1 MADDQ
6 KSNNHLSSPTGG
18 EGAVHYHDYLQ
29 LDKILNAQFPE
40 SDKCH
45 ASAHDEMLFIIIHQA
60 YELWFKQLHYE
71 VDSLHAIMRKPS
83 LNDNSP
89 ELQTVVHRL
98 NRMGVILRVLV
109 HQIDILETMTPM
121 DFLDFRDMLRP
132 ASGFQSWQFK
142 LLEAKLGLKFEYRHG
157 KEYYTS
163 QLRQE
168 HIDIIKKAENEHS
181 FLQQVNDWL
190 ERMPTAPPPP
200 RGAAEAQ
207 GQLEQDAD
215 NLSEDD
221 VYEYHTAD
229 PAAYALLKQ
238 FVKEKRSRPTEAEDA
253 LWQQLREKLW
263 ESCKFTRQHII
274 GHYIADFVCLP
285 EKLVIEVD
293 GLMHQLPENKTTD
306 EERISWLES
315 KGFRVL
321 RFNHT
326 EVLQHP
332 GQVLHKIYQALK
344 KPHAGSGTNIREA
357 GAVANPPLV
366 GWEGYD
372 FWTAYK
378 EAYSNSL
385 AEAEKNNLAA
395 FDEVFF
401 RQRESHYTF
410 SAKANR
416 AALFIMLYRGY
427 PLLQLPFQLLN
438 NLLDIDEQLSTWRH
452 RHMNMVHRM
461 IGTRI
466 GTGGSSGK
474 DYLKSAADKHYIFKE
489 IAQLTSFLI
498 ERRKLPQLP
507 KEIEASLGFQTG
519 F

>member
-1 MADDQ
+1 M
-6 KSNNHLSSPTGG
+6 S
-18 EGAVHYHDYLQ
+18 EVHYHEYLE
-29 LDKILNAQFPE
+29 LNKILHAQHPE
-40 SDKCH
+40 SDKCN
-45 ASAHDEMLFIIIHQA
+45 ASAHDEMLFIIIHQT
-60 YELWFKQLHYE
+60 YELWFKQLHHE
-71 VDSLHAIMRKPS
+71 VDSLLRIMRKPS

-109 HQIDILETMTPM
+109 HQIDIMETMTPM

-157 KEYYTS
+157 REYYTA

-168 HIDIIKKAENEHS
+168 HIDVIKQAESEHS
-181 FLQQVNDWL
+181 FLQLVNDWL
-190 ERMPTAPPPP
+190 ERMPFF
-200 RGAAEAQ
+200 
-207 GQLEQDAD
+207 D
-215 NLSEDD
+215 N
-221 VYEYHTAD
+221 
-229 PAAYALLKQ
+229 
-238 FVKEKRSRPTEAEDA
+238 KE
-253 LWQQLREKLW
+253 LWVNF
-263 ESCKFTRQHII
+263 SH
-274 GHYIADFVCLP
+274 H
-285 EKLVIEVD
+285 
-293 GLMHQLPENKTTD
+293 
-306 EERISWLES
+306 
-315 KGFRVL
+315 
-321 RFNHT
+321 
-326 EVLQHP
+326 
-332 GQVLHKIYQALK
+332 
-344 KPHAGSGTNIREA
+344 
-357 GAVANPPLV
+357 
-366 GWEGYD
+366 D

-378 EAYSNSL
+378 EAYTNSL
-385 AEAEKNNLAA
+385 AEAEKNNLEA

-401 RQRESHYTF
+401 QQRESHYTF

-507 KEIEASLGFQTG
+507 KEIETRLGFQTG